1 VHTKI
6 FDRKFINKNRT
17 LYIKLLKFLKNLFEI
32 TRFLSQLLK
41 KYYQNRQDILKK
53 KGVCQTPFLITLLE
67 PVIFRI

>member
-17 LYIKLLKFLKNLFEI
+17 LYINLLKFLKNLFEI

-41 KYYQNRQDILKK
+41 KYYQNRQDVLKK
-53 KGVCQTPFLITLLE
+53 KGV
-67 PVIFRI
+67 